1 MDQDEFIV
9 VIGAVDSGD
18 KNLTSPWD
26 GVSRWGWIEVGAG
39 DECARGRRVAW
50 HVLASEEHMGSFEGV
65 STGSARMGM
74 AERLGNRPDV
84 AMGES
89 QDFHRIPH
97 ISRPQL
103 WRSWGLRECWDGWR
117 VTVVD
122 GLRGTGAVA
131 PVEWDVPIASN
142 CRTSDRPGLGLDA
155 AGQVGDLVEQAASLC
170 HQLPDLAISVH
181 DRGVIPTAEGLTD
194 LG

>member
-1 MDQDEFIV
+1 
-9 VIGAVDSGD
+9 
-18 KNLTSPWD
+18 
-26 GVSRWGWIEVGAG
+26 
-39 DECARGRRVAW
+39 
-50 HVLASEEHMGSFEGV
+50 MGSFGDL
-65 STGSARMGM
+65 STSNARMGM
-74 AERLGNRPDV
+74 VESLGNGPAV

-97 ISRPQL
+97 THRPQL

-117 VTVVD
+117 VTVGD
-122 GLRGTGAVA
+122 GMGETGAVA
-131 PVEWDVPIASN
+131 PDEWDVPIGSD

-155 AGQVGDLVEQAASLC
+155 TGQVGDLVEQAASLC

-181 DRGVIPTAEGLTD
+181 DRGVIPTTEGLTD